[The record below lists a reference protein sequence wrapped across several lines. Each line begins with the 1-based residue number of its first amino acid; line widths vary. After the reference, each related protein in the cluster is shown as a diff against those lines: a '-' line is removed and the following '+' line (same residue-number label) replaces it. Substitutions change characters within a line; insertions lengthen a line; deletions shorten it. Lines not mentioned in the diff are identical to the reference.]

1 MRRLLGDTLTHLEE
15 RKQFGTPLASFQVL
29 QHRLADML
37 VSLELS
43 SAHVYRAASALDLD
57 SADRRSIVSAAQ
69 AFIGPTVHRA
79 ATPVEPKH
87 GGMELT
93 RNSDIGQPF

>member
-29 QHRLADML
+29 QHRMADML

-57 SADRRSIVSAAQ
+57 SADRRSIVSAAK
-69 AFIGPTVHRA
+69 AFDGRSVHRA
-79 ATPVEPKH
+79 AQDAGQLH
-87 GGMELT
+87 GG
-93 RNSDIGQPF
+93 IGMTDEVMDGPLL